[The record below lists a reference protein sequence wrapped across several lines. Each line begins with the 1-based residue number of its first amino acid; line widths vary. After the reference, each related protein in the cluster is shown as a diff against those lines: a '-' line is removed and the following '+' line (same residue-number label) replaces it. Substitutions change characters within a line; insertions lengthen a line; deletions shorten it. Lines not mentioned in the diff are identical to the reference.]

1 MSRPLFPYLLTRS
14 RGGNAMTDVNQPVP
28 TNEALETMV
37 AEADTGGRK
46 PTGFGKSYIFVI
58 SLGWSLF
65 QLWYASPL
73 PYKLNFGVVN
83 DGQAR
88 IVHLSFAFLLAFAT
102 FPAFKSSPRKSDSPH
117 RLGSRCTRCRGRDV
131 LVVLL
136 PGHFVAAGIA
146 DDG

>member
-1 MSRPLFPYLLTRS
+1 
-14 RGGNAMTDVNQPVP
+14 MTDVNQPVP

-37 AEADTGGRK
+37 AEAETGGRK

-88 IVHLSFAFLLAFAT
+88 TFIYHSRSFWLL
-102 FPAFKSSPRKSDSPH
+102 PRSPH
-117 RLGSRCTRCRGRDV
+117 SNRHRANGFPSPIGFSLHSGRGRDV